1 MADKGFNNNEFYP
14 SSGVS
19 GSIKKEIEELK
30 RKAVNADW
38 DQSDSEAPDYIKNKP
53 FGTEYTSQGVLIEE
67 TKKDFDGS
75 STETTD
81 WGLEDGQV
89 YLVEWDGETYEVT
102 AHDTPTGETILGN
115 GTIGGYDNVDEK
127 DNDLPFLFKTSDNGD
142 GTYSLTILPDINGE
156 HTYSLE
162 QVEKTVTPL
171 PDDYLPDDAAT
182 KEYVDSLLGNADA
195 LTLKGGIEG
204 GEGAIGNFTP
214 AANAGD
220 VYAVT
225 TNGNVNGQPV
235 KAGDLLICRYDDTP
249 AADGDNYSVVST
261 KWLTV
266 HSSTSAGE
274 ADWNANEGEAGYIK
288 NRTHYTAT
296 ALYRQD
302 TATGVSESGI
312 PVEVQGSE
320 RIAPY
325 IFTALYNGE
334 NIAVRYDG
342 QFIKGTWT
350 VDDESAPTLYT
361 FASDIGIVTVKV
373 SGADNIRYIFAL
385 DGSHSVDY
393 YTESVVK
400 IDKKYLPDDL
410 GQDGIPLVYKVVL
423 DNGGWTKRTLHSP
436 VFETDGYLYT
446 PYGDD
451 YIDSGIIM
459 TVTDGAAIFTSD
471 DEVSGSVTLYIKKE
485 MIIYRGE
492 ITDEG
497 AGLVDRNS
505 IQFTDRNGVDLYGR
519 E

>member
-19 GSIKKEIEELK
+19 GSIKKQIEELI

-115 GTIGGYDNVDEK
+115 GTIGCYDNVDEK

-142 GTYSLTILPDINGE
+142 GTYNLTILPDINGE

-162 QVEKTVTPL
+162 QVEKDVTPL
-171 PDDYLPDDAAT
+171 PDEFLPDNAAT
-182 KEYVDSLLGNADA
+182 KEYVDSLLDNANA
-195 LTLKGGIEG
+195 LTIKDGIEG
-204 GEGAIGNFTP
+204 GEGATGNFTP
-214 AANAGD
+214 AADAGD
-220 VYAVT
+220 VYVVT
-225 TNGNVNGQPV
+225 TNGIINGQPV
-235 KAGDLLICRYDDTP
+235 QAGDLLICRYDDTP
-249 AADGDNYSVVST
+249 AADGSTYPVVNT

-266 HSSTSAGE
+266 HSSTNAGE
-274 ADWNANEGEAGYIK
+274 ADWNASEGEAGYIR
-288 NRTHYTAT
+288 NRTHYAVTT
-296 ALYRQD
+296 LYRQD
-302 TATGVSESGI
+302 TATGISESGV
-312 PVEVQGSE
+312 PVEVQGDEDIS
-320 RIAPY
+320 PY
-325 IFTALYNGE
+325 IFTSLYNGDT
-334 NIAVRYDG
+334 IFVKYDG
-342 QFIKGTWT
+342 RFIEGTWT
-350 VDDESAPTLYT
+350 VDDESEPNLYT
-361 FASDIGIVTVKV
+361 FTSDIGIATIKV
-373 SGADNIRYIFAL
+373 SPTNNIGYIFAI
-385 DGSHSVDY
+385 DGNHSIDY

-400 IDKKYLPDDL
+400 IDKKYLPDGF
-410 GQDGIPLVYKVVL
+410 GQDGIPLVYKLVL
-423 DNGGWTKRTLHSP
+423 SGGGWTECTIHNS
-436 VFETDGYLYT
+436 VFESDGYLYT

-451 YIDSGIIM
+451 YINSGISM
-459 TVTDGAAIFTSD
+459 TVTDGAAVFTSEEETD
-471 DEVSGSVTLYIKKE
+471 GDIIVYIKKE
-485 MIIYRGE
+485 KVIYRGD

-505 IQFTDRNGVDLYGR
+505 IQLTDRNGVDLYGR
-519 E
+519 